1 MRYETPIYF
10 QRLTEGEYDADT
22 GNYADPTV
30 TEEKRLASVVSTSEK
45 RMMLIY
51 GSIRED
57 SRTIHLLN
65 KYRKTFDRIR
75 IGDKAYKVDRHIFHG
90 TKEGY
95 VVSEVPGTRGD
106 ADG

>member
-51 GSIRED
+51 GSIRQD

-65 KYRKTFDRIR
+65 KYPKTFDRIR
-75 IGDKAYKVDRHIFHG
+75 IGDRAYKVDRHIFLG
-90 TKEGY
+90 TKEAY
-95 VVSEVPGTRGD
+95 VVSEIPGTRGD